1 MRLARKRLLWAKARH
16 FDPIRQPW
24 LLPFSA
30 VAAAGGKD
38 AHLPCKCSGG
48 IPRDF
53 DGAKSRPPVCGRES
67 PLAVP
72 AFVGSEPAIPISE
85 KFKA

>member
-16 FDPIRQPW
+16 FDPILQPW

-38 AHLPCKCSGG
+38 AHVRSRTCCCGKA
-48 IPRDF
+48 RDF
-53 DGAKSRPPVCGRES
+53 APQNR
-67 PLAVP
+67 A
-72 AFVGSEPAIPISE
+72 AWF
-85 KFKA
+85 